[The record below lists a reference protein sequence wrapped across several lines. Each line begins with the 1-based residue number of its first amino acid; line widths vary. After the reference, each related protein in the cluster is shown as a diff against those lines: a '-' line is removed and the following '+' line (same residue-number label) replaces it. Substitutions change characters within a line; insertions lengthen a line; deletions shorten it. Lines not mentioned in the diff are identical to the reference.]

1 MCSSSCDGNLLDI
14 FIKYSVVL
22 YTIKV
27 ERILVGR
34 TLSDVVGISLVRRTV
49 YIDLTHIR
57 VSV

>member
-1 MCSSSCDGNLLDI
+1 MCSSSGDGNLLDI

-22 YTIKV
+22 YTINV